1 MSLQWTLVATFLYIE
16 ITIVILLLL
25 PIISPRKWQSFF
37 KSRFLKSIGNQGNL
51 YFTGFLLILILL
63 FLDSI
68 REMRRYSFGREHDE
82 QHGHLNAELAHSM
95 KLFRAQRNFY
105 IAGFALFL
113 CLVIRRIASLISCTA
128 QLKCEL
134 EALTKQAQGASK
146 AAEAL
151 LKDSKSGS
159 KVAGDELMGNK
170 DEKKLLKE
178 ISELKKNLEKAVT
191 EKEAMAKQA
200 SGLTKEYDRLAKEHA
215 ELVNKVA
222 NSDKKAD

>member
-16 ITIVILLLL
+16 IAVVILLLL

-37 KSRFLKSIGNQGNL
+37 KSRFLKSIGSQGNL

-63 FLDSI
+63 FCDSI

-113 CLVIRRIASLISCTA
+113 CLVIRRIASLLSVA
-128 QLKCEL
+128 AKLKCDL
-134 EALTKQAQGASK
+134 EAAIKQGEGASK

-151 LKDSKSGS
+151 MKGAKVGGDDSKNS
-159 KVAGDELMGNK
+159 KEDKEV
-170 DEKKLLKE
+170 LKE
-178 ISELKKNLEKAVT
+178 ISDLKEKLQKALKGQ
-191 EKEAMAKQA
+191 ESMAKQA
-200 SGLTKEYDRLAKEHA
+200 AGLTKEYDRLAKEHA
-215 ELVNKVA
+215 DFVNKVGK
-222 NSDKKAD
+222 SDKKAD